1 MTNKWLIL
9 EWHTSSFSSAT
20 EVSFI
25 QVHNIFHKE
34 VVNIFYI
41 ATNAWKYLYDSF

>member
-20 EVSFI
+20 EGSFL
-25 QVHNIFHKE
+25 QVHNISHKE
-34 VVNIFYI
+34 MVNIFYI
-41 ATNAWKYLYDSF
+41 ATNT